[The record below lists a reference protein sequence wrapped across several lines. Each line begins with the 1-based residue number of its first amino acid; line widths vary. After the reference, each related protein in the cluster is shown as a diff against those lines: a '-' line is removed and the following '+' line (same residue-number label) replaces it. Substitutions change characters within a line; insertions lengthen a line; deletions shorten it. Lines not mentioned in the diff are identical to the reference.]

1 MRKFRLILA
10 ILFIT
15 ALCNSAIVFAQ
26 SSGSFSASFN
36 DTQCSITDKTG
47 ALASGIVGAWFVI
60 LASVAYDLLVRQP
73 SYGLPPYY
81 PSVTLPPPT
90 GAAQT
95 PQAPPAPPPPPGP

>member
-1 MRKFRLILA
+1 LVVTTPIGFLRSPFASILA
-10 ILFIT
+10 T
-15 ALCNSAIVFAQ
+15 ALAN
-26 SSGSFSASFN
+26 G
-36 DTQCSITDKTG
+36 
-47 ALASGIVGAWFVI
+47 LVGAWSVI

-95 PQAPPAPPPPPGP
+95 PQRPPAPPPPPGP